1 MASDDLG
8 SEEPGRQPTPTG
20 PVPPAPPGAPV
31 EETVSVLAALLS
43 SAIVWRAVAVSA
55 GLLVL
60 LLAPARDSTRF
71 LDEILGVVIVA
82 VALAEQVPRFLEA
95 PTPPVWHS
103 LLLALVGAAIFVW
116 PSETTT
122 TGGLLGAAAIF
133 AAGMLKIVRTLRA
146 GGAHERQWDQM
157 TRGLLLAVAGI
168 MVAVFPEGM
177 SRLALVLIGVV
188 MILQAVVVGVT
199 IGRMGPSTR
208 SELALET
215 TQQSLIR
222 WLARRRMPKAER
234 DRIDGALFFE
244 GSDARRRTFR
254 FAALMTLATTIAT
267 FGIAGDSTAVVIG
280 AMLIAPLMT
289 PILATGAALLAGA
302 PRRAVR
308 AATLVGL
315 GAAGAVALSWLLA
328 LVIPNL
334 AAVVEN
340 SQVASRT
347 APSLIDLGIAVA
359 AGAAGAF
366 AVSRSDVS
374 EALPGVA
381 VAIAL
386 VPPLA
391 VVGVTLRAADIT
403 QALGAL
409 LLFATNLVSIII
421 TASLVFVVNGYA
433 SIGQVRRETR
443 RLGISYSVVAVGL
456 LLLVIP
462 LGLTG
467 QTIIEDARAERAA
480 EQVIDAWLGSDT
492 RFTIDRLDVQ
502 GDRVYVTLL
511 GPEIAPPAREL
522 RDMLVEQLERPMI
535 IELRVIPEVV
545 TVVGES

>member
-1 MASDDLG
+1 MPPDDLRPAELLG
-8 SEEPGRQPTPTG
+8 GLEQPETAPSGG
-20 PVPPAPPGAPV
+20 PEASA
-31 EETVSVLAALLS
+31 EKTVSVLAALLS
-43 SAIVWRAVAVSA
+43 SSIVWRAVAVSA

-60 LLAPARDSTRF
+60 LLSPVRDSTRF
-71 LDEILGVVIVA
+71 LDEILGLVMIG
-82 VALAEQVPRFLEA
+82 VALAEQVPRFLQA
-95 PTPPVWHS
+95 PAPPLWHS
-103 LLLALVGAAIFVW
+103 LLLVLVGAAIFLW
-116 PSETTT
+116 PSETQT
-122 TGGLLGAAAIF
+122 TGGLLGAVAIF
-133 AAGMLKIVRTLRA
+133 VVGALKVLQAVRA
-146 GGAHERQWDQM
+146 GGPGEQRWDQI
-157 TRGLLLAVAGI
+157 TRGLLLAVAGV
-168 MVAVFPEGM
+168 MVAVFPEEM
-177 SRLALVLIGVV
+177 ARLALVLIGVAMV
-188 MILQAVVVGVT
+188 FQAAIVALT

-215 TQQSLIR
+215 TQQSLVR

-234 DRIDGALFFE
+234 DRIDAALFFE

-254 FAALMTLATTIAT
+254 FAALMALATSIAT
-267 FGIAGDSTAVVIG
+267 FGIASDSTAVVIG

-302 PRRAVR
+302 PRRALK
-308 AATLVGL
+308 AATLVGF
-315 GAAGAVALSWLLA
+315 GAAGAVGFSWLLA
-328 LVIPNL
+328 LLIPNL
-334 AAVVEN
+334 SAVIQN

-347 APSLIDLGIAVA
+347 SPNLIDLGIAIA

-374 EALPGVA
+374 ETLPGVA

-391 VVGVTLRAADIT
+391 VVGVTLRAADLT

-421 TASLVFVVNGYA
+421 TASVVFVVNGYA
-433 SIGQVRRETR
+433 SIVQVRRETR
-443 RLGISYSVVAVGL
+443 RLRTSYSVVAIGL

-480 EQVIDAWLGSDT
+480 ERVIDAWLGSDT
-492 RFTIDRLDVQ
+492 RFTVERLDVQ
-502 GDRVYVTLL
+502 GDSAYVTLL

-522 RDMLVEQLERPMI
+522 RDMLVEELGRPMVL
-535 IELRVIPEVV
+535 ELRVVPEIV
-545 TVVGES
+545 TIVGQS